1 MNKIYSTVN
10 NTNDKIKAMNYILKI
25 GFYNYGSINKE
36 NKAYINLN
44 NGSLLVIKFNM
55 SLFTLQRFIKDLEII
70 LNQGLNNTILKRYN
84 LL

>member
-1 MNKIYSTVN
+1 MDKIYKTIN
-10 NTNDKIKAMNYILKI
+10 NTNEKISLMNYIIKN
-25 GFYNYGSINKE
+25 GFYYYGSNNKE

-44 NGSLLVIKFNM
+44 NGSLLIIRFNM

>member
-1 MNKIYSTVN
+1 MDKIYKTIN
-10 NTNDKIKAMNYILKI
+10 NTNEKINLMNYIIKN
-25 GFYNYGSINKE
+25 GFYYYGSNNKE
-36 NKAYINLN
+36 NKVYINLN
-44 NGSLLVIKFNM
+44 NGSLLIIRFNM